1 MKKLPAK
8 EFVMVL
14 EKKIFID
21 NFLNKSKEAL
31 IDAEIN
37 IENNRLNNAQ
47 NRIYYAIFYSVMAL
61 GYLENFI
68 TSKHYPLMGWF
79 NKKFIHEEKISEKN
93 MFKIYNNA
101 FENRQKSDYSIS
113 AEPKREDVINSFNES
128 QKFINVIKSYIL
140 GRKNK

>member
-1 MKKLPAK
+1 MKKLPPK

-14 EKKIFID
+14 EKKIFIN

-68 TSKHYPLMGWF
+68 TSKHFPLMGWF
-79 NKKFIHEEKISEKN
+79 NKKFIHEEKIFEKN

-101 FENRQKSDYSIS
+101 FENRQKSDYSIT
-113 AEPKREDVINSFNES
+113 AEPEKEDVIISFKGS
-128 QKFINVIKSYIL
+128 KKFIEKVKSYI
-140 GRKNK
+140 KEKM